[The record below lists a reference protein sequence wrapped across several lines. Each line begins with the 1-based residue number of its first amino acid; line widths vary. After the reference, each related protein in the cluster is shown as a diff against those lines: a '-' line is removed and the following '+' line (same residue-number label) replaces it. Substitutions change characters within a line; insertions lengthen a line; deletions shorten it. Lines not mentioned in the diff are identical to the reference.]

1 MKDLIRV
8 VVGGSVAALAATL
21 LFVNASRALDAI
33 GREPTRAAAPADH
46 AAPMLP
52 RRARLVRLPDREDG
66 SAAPEMHR
74 VSWGQTAGLL
84 ALLGLSTLWLAGR
97 RRLRLETT

>member
-1 MKDLIRV
+1 MTDLIRV

-21 LFVNASRALDAI
+21 LFVNAALTSDTD
-33 GREPTRAAAPADH
+33 RRPATEASVSATE

-52 RRARLVRLPDREDG
+52 RRARLVRLPDRGEEN
-66 SAAPEMHR
+66 AAPDMYR

-84 ALLGLSTLWLAGR
+84 ALLGLSSLWLAGR
-97 RRLRLETT
+97 RRRRVETA